1 MMHLLKNMTLWL
13 NLLKLAVK
21 MQIEKMRLK

>member
-13 NLLKLAVK
+13 NLLKPVVK
-21 MQIEKMRLK
+21 IQIEKMRLK